1 MVGLPWM
8 TVEQGLANP
17 GLHLAYRICILF
29 VEFCPQHPHAEE
41 RKKERKNKIQLQIID
56 TQEFSFIGL
65 SEYQGR

>member
-41 RKKERKNKIQLQIID
+41 RKKERKKEQNTTAD
-56 TQEFSFIGL
+56 
-65 SEYQGR
+65 Y